1 MVEVKLHDIGEGMTE
16 GDVLTYFVKV
26 GDHVDVDQPLVEVQ
40 TDKMVAELTSP
51 TAGVVKEILVA
62 TQETIPVGTTILTV
76 ETIGGS
82 PKTEK
87 KVEEQLATV
96 EKQSVATVL
105 TTIESPK
112 EAGSIERI
120 IAAPFT
126 RKVAREHDVDLTF
139 IKGTGRRGRI
149 TVEDIHRF
157 VADREQQPTKHAPSI
172 ADSLPTPKSQKVS
185 GEDEQVETIPF
196 KGRRKQ
202 IAMKMSM
209 SLYTIPHVAH
219 LEEIDM
225 TNLLLYR
232 QELKKVDMNLS
243 VVSFFIK
250 ALAIALKEY
259 PVFNATLDEENEV
272 IQLKKMVHMGIAT
285 DSELGLIVPVLRHVE
300 KKSLLQ
306 IQAEMKSL
314 TKKAQDNTL
323 TVEEMT
329 GSTFTISN
337 VGPMGGIGAT
347 PIINYPET
355 GLMAFHKTRKMPVV
369 TEDDEIVIRSIMNV
383 TMTFDHRVTDGA
395 TVAAFTN
402 RFKAMIE
409 NPQLLMLELI

>member
-209 SLYTIPHVAH
+209 SLFTIPHVAH

-306 IQAEMKSL
+306 IQAEMKNL